1 MISGISNLS
10 IITQSVSGL
19 GSAQGTIA
27 DLTQQLSSGVKSSDL
42 TTYSANES
50 RTIINSRDLQ
60 TKAESYIA
68 AISSVKPRMDVYDST
83 LGAIESLI
91 NTTQSTINTTQ
102 NATAATEQ
110 GLGAQISGIIDQVT
124 YYLNQKVGDRFL
136 FSGTRYTSQPV
147 GDIKALTNPPAET
160 FPATSPTLP
169 PYDPAAPG
177 SDAKAYGHDSV
188 AIDDSLQ
195 LTYGISTTDSGIQNL
210 VQGLRYAYAATQD
223 SANYNNYM
231 AQAQTYLKTAFDGVR
246 SLHAQ
251 VAGNTKILTET
262 EKGQNNTISLLQ
274 GQIDKIRGI
283 DATEVSVK
291 INAYTSQLQASYAA
305 TAKLINLSILN
316 YL

>member
-1 MISGISNLS
+1 MINGISNLS
-10 IITQSVSGL
+10 IITQSVGGL
-19 GSAQGTIA
+19 NNAQGIIA
-27 DLTQQLSSGVKSSDL
+27 DLTQQLSSGVKSNDL
-42 TTYSANES
+42 TTYSARDS
-50 RTIINSRDLQ
+50 RTIVNSRDLQ

-68 AISSVKPRMDVYDST
+68 AISSIKPRMDVYEST
-83 LGAIESLI
+83 LGAIETLI
-91 NTTQSTINTTQ
+91 NTTRSTINTTQ

-110 GLGAQISGIIDQVT
+110 GLGAQISGIIDQVS
-124 YYLNQKVGDRFL
+124 YYLNQKVGDRFI

-147 GDIKALTNPPAET
+147 GDIKTLTNPPAEV

-188 AIDDSLQ
+188 AIDDNLQ

-210 VQGLRYAYAATQD
+210 MQGLRYAYAATQD
-223 SANYNNYM
+223 SANYDTYM
-231 AQAQTYLKTAFDGVR
+231 AQAQTYLQTAFDGVR
-246 SLHAQ
+246 SLNAQ
-251 VAGNTKILTET
+251 VAGNAKILAET
-262 EKGQNNTISLLQ
+262 EKGQKNTISLLQ
-274 GQIDKIRGI
+274 GQIDTIRGI